1 MKLIRPLLLFCL
13 FCLSSSISAQD
24 LHWTL
29 FNHSPLTLNPG
40 FTGAYEGSFR
50 VGGIARDQA
59 PNTTHLNSNM
69 VSDGNVFLSYNF
81 YVDAPII
88 TGFRKRDWVGIG
100 ASLYSDEAGSLNLGQ
115 DYIQGSIAYHI
126 GLDKKQKS
134 VFTIGLH
141 GGIGNRSF
149 DGTNAVFAQDLVD
162 DFNFSP
168 NTGSKTSY
176 APDGMGESHF
186 EFGAGLLYRSQVN
199 KTTGFNI
206 GLAFKHIVPAGA
218 MAYRIVDSLVN
229 ATLPLSLIFHT
240 QLDLKMNKKW
250 SITPALAVQSAGPAT
265 TAQAQA
271 MLGYLFNEKKNVLL
285 NFGLGYRFGDA
296 GQFLVGMD
304 YGAFRVAAS
313 FDLTLSSLAAVNNN
327 IGGFELGVSYI
338 GRIYK
343 DPAVKP
349 VIFCPRF

>member
-13 FCLSSSISAQD
+13 FCLTSSLSAQD

-59 PNTTHLNSNM
+59 PNTNHINSQGDD
-69 VSDGNVFLSYNF
+69 SNVFLSYNF

-88 TGFRKRDWVGIG
+88 TGFRKQDWVGIG
-100 ASLYSDEAGSLNLGQ
+100 VSFYSDEAGTLSLGQ
-115 DYIQGSIAYHI
+115 DYFQGSIAYHF

-134 VFTIGLH
+134 IFTIGLH
-141 GGIGNRSF
+141 GGQGNRSF
-149 DGTNAVFAQDLVD
+149 NGENAVFVD
-162 DFNFSP
+162 NLFDPTAGSSLLPGTP
-168 NTGSKTSY
+168 NPK
-176 APDGMGESHF
+176 HF
-186 EFGAGLLYRSQVN
+186 ELGAGLLFRSQVN

-206 GLAFKHIVPAGA
+206 GLSFKHIVPAGQR
-218 MAYRIVDSLVN
+218 AYRFVDSL
-229 ATLPLSLIFHT
+229 AASLPLTLAFHT
-240 QLDLKMNKKW
+240 QLDIKMNKKW
-250 SITPALAVQSAGPAT
+250 SITPALSVQNAGPAT
-265 TAQAQA
+265 TAQLQG
-271 MLGYLFNEKKNVLL
+271 MLGYLFNEKKGVML

-296 GQFLVGMD
+296 AQLLLGMD

-313 FDLTLSSLAAVNNN
+313 FDLTLSSLAVINNN